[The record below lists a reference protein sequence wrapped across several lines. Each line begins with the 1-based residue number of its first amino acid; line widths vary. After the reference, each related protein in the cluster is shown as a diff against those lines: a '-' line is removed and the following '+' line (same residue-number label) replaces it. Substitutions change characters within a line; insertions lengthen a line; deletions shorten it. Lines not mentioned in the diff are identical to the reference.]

1 MGKVGEHWRDVKA
14 HRKRQKR
21 QKLENPPGRR
31 CWDWMLVMGSCHYA
45 RNRSSFKEY
54 RRVGRTVSTAVIPGN
69 VYVAGVGTVELM
81 VRSIPKKGSAAHRLI
96 LYNVLHIPKAI
107 CNGFCFTKYHRRF
120 GGSTSFAKDGMQSN
134 DAEGHP
140 LWYGEEFHGLDRL
153 ALDGNPQGE
162 TLLSDG
168 PKLLSLYIRPE
179 DLEEI
184 LS

>member
-1 MGKVGEHWRDVKA
+1 MGEIGEYWRDVKA
-14 HRKRQKR
+14 HRKE
-21 QKLENPPGRR
+21 QKLANPPRRR
-31 CWDWMLVMGSCHYA
+31 CWDWMLVSGDCHYA

-54 RRVGRTVSTAVIPGN
+54 RRVGRTVRTTMFPGDI
-69 VYVAGVGTVELM
+69 YVAGVGTVELM
-81 VRSIPKKGSAAHRLI
+81 VRSSPKKGSPARRLI
-96 LYNVLHIPKAI
+96 LHDVLHIPNAV
-107 CNGFCFTKYHRRF
+107 CNGFCFGVYHFRF
-120 GGSTSFAKDGMQSN
+120 GGSTRFGEDCMQSN

-140 LWYGEEFHGLDRL
+140 LWFGEKFHGLERL

-168 PKLLSLYIRPE
+168 PKFLSLYIRPE